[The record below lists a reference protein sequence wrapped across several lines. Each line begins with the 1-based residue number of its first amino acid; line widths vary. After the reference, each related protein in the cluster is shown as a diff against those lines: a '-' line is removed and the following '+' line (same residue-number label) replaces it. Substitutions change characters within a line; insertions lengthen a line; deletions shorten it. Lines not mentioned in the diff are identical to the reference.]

1 MAAQSKF
8 TKNQSSKTS
17 GKSTGT
23 ALNTPCA
30 LANSF
35 QLNTVMKAFAGLC
48 QVISGY
54 SQEGERLNEMA
65 EDDLNSEREAYS
77 VPLTDTNT
85 DTEAK
90 SCMTNNAALFEL
102 PATQLATATDG
113 TASSPMPNA
122 LNLRAVKEAS
132 KSVSNNMLRNYQRC
146 DSIKLD
152 STIRPETKLREHS
165 QEWMSFQTTETVTL
179 TQHFETL
186 NSPLSSDRQL
196 ETRTLEEPDS
206 TILPSKPTSPMTT
219 QSTNA
224 SLQDLITVLHT
235 LQMTNGEKK
244 KENKIAVPNSFDGT
258 PAKASTFLT
267 EVDLYLMA
275 NDTIYPDDKQKI
287 LFMLSYMKD
296 GMAARWMEA
305 KTKEYKASLLV
316 KSLEPADTKPE
327 DQIHVLTWEEFLED
341 FNKAFKPVDQGTDSR
356 LKMKKLK
363 QSSGHIDGYITSFW
377 LLVADTKYDDQA
389 LIDHFM
395 AGMNLGLLKACLSYP
410 DQPTTIKGWYTW
422 ARKYN
427 NMWLTMKAITEGE
440 RTKQATKPNTKVNRL
455 SDAESMEYR

>member
-132 KSVSNNMLRNYQRC
+132 KSVSNNMLRNYQRQC
-146 DSIKLD
+146 EKWLKDHKL
-152 STIRPETKLREHS
+152 IG
-165 QEWMSFQTTETVTL
+165 
-179 TQHFETL
+179 
-186 NSPLSSDRQL
+186 
-196 ETRTLEEPDS
+196 PDE
-206 TILPSKPTSPMTT
+206 IFFR
-219 QSTNA
+219 A
-224 SLQDLITVLHT
+224 SLH
-235 LQMTNGEKK
+235 K
-244 KENKIAVPNSFDGT
+244 
-258 PAKASTFLT
+258 
-267 EVDLYLMA
+267 
-275 NDTIYPDDKQKI
+275 
-287 LFMLSYMKD
+287 
-296 GMAARWMEA
+296 
-305 KTKEYKASLLV
+305 
-316 KSLEPADTKPE
+316 
-327 DQIHVLTWEEFLED
+327 
-341 FNKAFKPVDQGTDSR
+341 
-356 LKMKKLK
+356 
-363 QSSGHIDGYITSFW
+363 
-377 LLVADTKYDDQA
+377 
-389 LIDHFM
+389 
-395 AGMNLGLLKACLSYP
+395 GLLDMISAWIMDL
-410 DQPTTIKGWYTW
+410 
-422 ARKYN
+422 
-427 NMWLTMKAITEGE
+427 
-440 RTKQATKPNTKVNRL
+440 
-455 SDAESMEYR
+455 